1 MARDIFGNRRV
12 TKEDLYTK
20 KRVTYADVRS
30 EYVKM
35 VIWVL
40 GGYLFFHFVVMGW
53 SLWKKNTEYLKQ

>member
-20 KRVTYADVRS
+20 KRVSHSDVRS
-30 EYVKM
+30 EYWKM

-40 GGYLFFHFVVMGW
+40 AGYLFFHFIVMGW
-53 SLWKKNTEYLKQ
+53 GI

>member
-20 KRVTYADVRS
+20 KRVSHSDVRS
-30 EYVKM
+30 EYWKM

-40 GGYLFFHFVVMGW
+40 AGYLFFHFVIMGW
-53 SLWKKNTEYLKQ
+53 GI